1 MTGVAKKKP
10 EVRTKKP
17 EVMEQNQDALE
28 YSSEEE
34 VDIDDLKDKL
44 KEKGKKDL
52 VKIDHAGI
60 TYEEFRWNKT
70 VHCKYFIVL
79 FRKDFYIEVPEL
91 AKMSDAEVEE
101 YRQEMEGIKVDRWE
115 LEVPKRNKNL
125 FVGER

>member
-52 VKIDHAGI
+52 VKIDHTGI

-101 YRQEMEGIKVDRWE
+101 YRQEMEGIKVNRGE

>member
-10 EVRTKKP
+10 EVKSKKP

-52 VKIDHAGI
+52 VKIDHSGI
-60 TYEEFRWNKT
+60 DYQDFRQKNT
-70 VHCKYFIVL
+70 CYFLFFSVL

-101 YRQEMEGIKVDRWE
+101 YRTEMEGIKVCNS
-115 LEVPKRNKNL
+115 LHL
-125 FVGER
+125 